1 MSTEYGPTDP
11 SDVDAATR
19 GLHGVIA
26 AREVYERYCEVA
38 RGNRRHPG
46 HITAVGQI
54 LVRMGFARRKKQGKT
69 FYCFW

>member
-1 MSTEYGPTDP
+1 MNTEYGPVNP
-11 SDVDAATR
+11 IDVDMATR

-26 AREVYERYCEVA
+26 AREVYEHYYEVA
-38 RGNRRHPG
+38 RSNHIHPG

-69 FYCFW
+69 LYCFW